1 MARLGWLTRWLWKAR
16 WMPIRAMPGMTGR
29 GRDGENSRNGQRSKT
44 VVQASIWP
52 RDGPGN
58 QLAGAADWSD
68 VP

>member
-1 MARLGWLTRWLWKAR
+1 
-16 WMPIRAMPGMTGR
+16 MPIRAMPGMTGR